1 MNIIESIRRIK
12 KEIFYIS
19 LISIGMLF
27 GLTIVVLGGFSD
39 NHLLNLILLVVLSLA
54 MFSVVFLFKKVDIFI
69 SPIGNLEE
77 INKGERQ
84 QALDRTN
91 KEPNKVKP
99 FWDLAQTKLEEYIN
113 VNVKQVQQIYSYSR
127 ILMTIGFILIIIGI
141 FLAFS
146 NVSSNAEASGTL
158 QNNGAIIIAIV
169 SSASG
174 VLIEFIGASV
184 LVLYRTTVQQSINY
198 VDKLERMNNVGMA
211 MQILDTVSIST
222 ADKPVD
228 QQKIFDAKIRIAH
241 QLLNIAQDMTMSSHT
256 VIESSQPPTSA
267 G

>member
-1 MNIIESIRRIK
+1 MRFKVIARI
-12 KEIFYIS
+12 FFPVFG
-19 LISIGMLF
+19 LISISFLLF
-27 GLTIVVLGGFSD
+27 NLLRGVLDTETFLLLIVSCIGFLYAVNLFFQFEQI
-39 NHLLNLILLVVLSLA
+39 NHLKDAQL
-54 MFSVVFLFKKVDIFI
+54 K
-69 SPIGNLEE
+69 E
-77 INKGERQ
+77 Q
-84 QALDRTN
+84 QAARE
-91 KEPNKVKP
+91 KAEREPEKVKP

-113 VNVKQVQQIYSYSR
+113 INVKQVQQIYTYSR
-127 ILMTIGFILIIIGI
+127 ILMTVGFILIVVGI

-146 NVSSNAEASGTL
+146 NVNLTTQDSSGEV